1 MDMIPTELITLIA
14 GSATGFIFRHMAEN
28 RKNAQEN
35 FQRAM
40 AFKKQATESQDAAI
54 KRVPIDV
61 GKGVRQIIVIAIL
74 FGTILAPFILPFF
87 GIPTIVEVEHTS
99 PEWLFGL
106 VPSNSTKLFQTI
118 NGYLFTTEN
127 RQILVSI
134 VGFYFGSAAAANKS

>member
-1 MDMIPTELITLIA
+1 MIPMELLTLVG
-14 GSATGFIFRHMAEN
+14 GSVAGFIFRHMAEN
-28 RKNAQEN
+28 RKNTQEN

-40 AFKKQATESQDAAI
+40 DSHKQTEASRNAAVQ
-54 KRVPIDV
+54 RVPIDA
-61 GKGVRQIIVIAIL
+61 GRGVRQTIVLVIL

-87 GIPTIVEVEHTS
+87 GIPTVVEVEHTS

-106 VPSNSTKLFQTI
+106 IPSNTTTLFQTV

-134 VGFYFGSAAAANKS
+134 VGFYFGSAAASNKS

>member
-1 MDMIPTELITLIA
+1 MIPTELLTLV
-14 GSATGFIFRHMAEN
+14 GGGLTGFIFRHMAEN

-40 AFKKQATESQDAAI
+40 ESHKHTEASREAAV

-61 GKGVRQIIVIAIL
+61 GRGVRQTIVLAVL
-74 FGTILAPFILPFF
+74 FGTIIAPFVLPFF
-87 GIPTIVEVEHTS
+87 GIPTIVEVEYTS

-106 VPSNSTKLFQTI
+106 IPANKTTLFQTV

-134 VGFYFGSAAAANKS
+134 VGFYFGSAAASNKS